1 LVRNQIVHRAHPHR
15 AQLIERMSDPDL
27 INPRACSHRADDD
40 GDVISLALRVHDI
53 GEQHCLAIVLVE
65 PPAKLP
71 AHQRMDF
78 RVLVDRDVHLQ
89 EQSRLFQRRELI
101 VQIEIG
107 ARRPRRA
114 WSSRLGHLRHLLC

>member
-1 LVRNQIVHRAHPHR
+1 MA
-15 AQLIERMSDPDL
+15 DPDL
-27 INPRACSHRADDD
+27 INLRACSHRADDD

-53 GEQHCLAIVLVE
+53 GKQHRLAVVLIE
-65 PPAKLP
+65 PAAKLP
-71 AHQRMDF
+71 SHQRMDL

-114 WSSRLGHLRHLLC
+114 LSSRLGHPRRLLC